1 MRKKQIMNNSIERY
15 RVYKGKH
22 PGMVLLFENG
32 GIYSVYEDDA
42 NTCSEVLGIKTEEVC
57 NSDGT
62 SITKASFPYSLLDF
76 CLQKLIAAGKS
87 ICIIEENAKEQKRK
101 I

>member
-1 MRKKQIMNNSIERY
+1 MSNNIKRYSEYREKYPERI
-15 RVYKGKH
+15 
-22 PGMVLLFENG
+22 LIFEKE

-62 SITKASFPYSLLDF
+62 SITTASFPYSLLDF
-76 CLQKLIAAGKS
+76 CLQKLIVAGKS
-87 ICIIEENAKEQKRK
+87 ISIIEEVKMQKERRRS
-101 I
+101 IL

>member
-1 MRKKQIMNNSIERY
+1 MSNNIKRY
-15 RVYKGKH
+15 REYREKY
-22 PGMVLLFENG
+22 PERILIFEKE
-32 GIYSVYEDDA
+32 GIYSVYKDDA

-87 ICIIEENAKEQKRK
+87 ISIIEEVKMQKERRRS
-101 I
+101 IL